1 MLLKA
6 PFRFNVVNAVLRSL
20 HRFDFQAESDPFT
33 LFQISLDNYFDI
45 KYKFSRDYN
54 ISFSELEKMPY
65 FEFQIILDKI
75 NEEIE
80 EKNKKIREEN
90 EGMVSIFNLGKS

>member
-1 MLLKA
+1 
-6 PFRFNVVNAVLRSL
+6 
-20 HRFDFQAESDPFT
+20 
-33 LFQISLDNYFDI
+33 
-45 KYKFSRDYN
+45 
-54 ISFSELEKMPY
+54 MPY

-80 EKNKKIREEN
+80 EKNKKTREEN

>member
-1 MLLKA
+1 
-6 PFRFNVVNAVLRSL
+6 
-20 HRFDFQAESDPFT
+20 
-33 LFQISLDNYFDI
+33 
-45 KYKFSRDYN
+45 
-54 ISFSELEKMPY
+54 MPY

-80 EKNKKIREEN
+80 EKNKKVREEN